1 MSSSGMSI
9 AEHID
14 ELRIRTIHI
23 VICIAIITIF
33 SMSFGIKA
41 VVLPVMLPFIENAS
55 QQNNNNNNLT
65 YIKLYYPF
73 PDPFDNVALQL
84 TSFMK
89 DTLLPSGVKL
99 IQTAPGQVFFAQVH
113 ISILIGII
121 CSLPIVIREIL
132 GFVSPAFDQIKRKGE
147 TGDRRVD
154 GSTRSDNDDDDVDSN
169 IDDDKSNNIDIKDSI
184 DGNISNVRQTKK
196 EHRKNRPSSLSR
208 INLIKVILPMFLLFI
223 FGVVFSYIL
232 VIPFTLNFL
241 YKYGESIGAET
252 FLTVNDFITFVL
264 QFILGFGI
272 AFQLPVLMYA
282 LSLSGLT
289 DSKFWQ
295 KNFRYAI
302 IIITIFGA
310 IITPDG
316 SGVTMWFI
324 ALPLIALYAVGIVMI
339 RRKELNTITP

>member
-23 VICIAIITIF
+23 IICIAIITIF
-33 SMSFGIKA
+33 SMSFGIKT
-41 VVLPVMLPFIENAS
+41 VVVPVMLPSIENAS
-55 QQNNNNNNLT
+55 QQNNNYNNLT
-65 YIKLYYPF
+65 NITLYYPF
-73 PDPFDNVALQL
+73 PAPFDNIALQL
-84 TSFMK
+84 TSFMQA
-89 DTLLPSGVKL
+89 TLLPSEVKL

-132 GFVSPAFDQIKRKGE
+132 GFISPAFDQIKRKGE
-147 TGDRRVD
+147 TGDIRVA
-154 GSTRSDNDDDDVDSN
+154 GSTRTDYDDDDV
-169 IDDDKSNNIDIKDSI
+169 

-196 EHRKNRPSSLSR
+196 EHRKIRSSSPLSR
-208 INLIKVILPMFLLFI
+208 ISLIKVISPMFLLFI
-223 FGVVFSYIL
+223 FGAVFSYIL
-232 VIPFTLNFL
+232 VIPFTLNLL

-272 AFQLPVLMYA
+272 AFQLPVLMYV

-324 ALPLIALYAVGIVMI
+324 ALPMIALYAVGIVMI
-339 RRKELNTITP
+339 RRKEVSTILR

>member
-1 MSSSGMSI
+1 
-9 AEHID
+9 
-14 ELRIRTIHI
+14 
-23 VICIAIITIF
+23 
-33 SMSFGIKA
+33 MSFGIKA
-41 VVLPVMLPFIENAS
+41 AVLPIELPSLDAGG
-55 QQNNNNNNLT
+55 QQNNLK
-65 YIKLYYPF
+65 IYYPY
-73 PDPFDNVALQL
+73 PDPFGNVALQL
-84 TSFMK
+84 TAFMK
-89 DTLLPSGVKL
+89 DTLLPPEVKL

-113 ISILIGII
+113 ISLLIGLI
-121 CSLPIVIREIL
+121 CSLPVVIREIF
-132 GFVSPAFDQIKRKGE
+132 GFFSPAIDQVLSKRKIEDKGAAAS
-147 TGDRRVD
+147 GKQ
-154 GSTRSDNDDDDVDSN
+154 DSN
-169 IDDDKSNNIDIKDSI
+169 DGIKNYEDSI
-184 DGNISNVRQTKK
+184 AEQGKKIRSPFSKLNILK
-196 EHRKNRPSSLSR
+196 
-208 INLIKVILPMFLLFI
+208 IILPIFLLFI

-289 DSKFWQ
+289 DSRFWQ

-310 IITPDG
+310 VITPDG

-324 ALPLIALYAVGIVMI
+324 ALPMIALYAVGIFAI
-339 RRKELNTITP
+339 KRKEKDNNMITI

>member
-33 SMSFGIKA
+33 SMSFGIKTI
-41 VVLPVMLPFIENAS
+41 VLPVMLPSIENAS
-55 QQNNNNNNLT
+55 QQNNNTNNNFT
-65 YIKLYYPF
+65 NITLYYPF
-73 PDPFDNVALQL
+73 PAPFDNIALQL
-84 TSFMK
+84 TSFMQA
-89 DTLLPSGVKL
+89 TLLPSEVKL

-147 TGDRRVD
+147 TGDRRVA
-154 GSTRSDNDDDDVDSN
+154 GSTRTDYDDDDVD
-169 IDDDKSNNIDIKDSI
+169 
-184 DGNISNVRQTKK
+184 GNITNVRQIKK
-196 EHRKNRPSSLSR
+196 EHRKIRSSPLSR
-208 INLIKVILPMFLLFI
+208 IRLIKAILPMFLLFI

-232 VIPFTLNFL
+232 VIPFTLNLL
-241 YKYGESIGAET
+241 YKYGESVGAET

-272 AFQLPVLMYA
+272 AFQLPVLMYV

-324 ALPLIALYAVGIVMI
+324 ALPMIALYAVGIVMI
-339 RRKELNTITP
+339 RRKEVSTILR

>member
-23 VICIAIITIF
+23 VICVAVITIF
-33 SMSFGIKA
+33 SMSFGIKT
-41 VVLPVMLPFIENAS
+41 VVLPVMIPSIENAS
-55 QQNNNNNNLT
+55 QQNNNINNNFT
-65 YIKLYYPF
+65 NITLYYPF
-73 PDPFDNVALQL
+73 PAPFDNIALQL
-84 TSFMK
+84 TSFMQA
-89 DTLLPSGVKL
+89 TLLPSEVKL

-147 TGDRRVD
+147 TGDRRVA
-154 GSTRSDNDDDDVDSN
+154 GSTRTDYDDDDVD
-169 IDDDKSNNIDIKDSI
+169 
-184 DGNISNVRQTKK
+184 GNTSNVRQTKK
-196 EHRKNRPSSLSR
+196 EHRKIRSSSLSR
-208 INLIKVILPMFLLFI
+208 IRLIKAILPMFLLFI

-232 VIPFTLNFL
+232 VIPFTLNLL

-272 AFQLPVLMYA
+272 AFQLPVLMYV

-324 ALPLIALYAVGIVMI
+324 ALPMIALYAVGIVMI
-339 RRKELNTITP
+339 RRKEVSIIMR

>member
-33 SMSFGIKA
+33 SMSFGIKT
-41 VVLPVMLPFIENAS
+41 VVLPVMIPSIENAS
-55 QQNNNNNNLT
+55 QQNNNINNNFT
-65 YIKLYYPF
+65 NITLYYPF
-73 PDPFDNVALQL
+73 PAPFDNIALQL
-84 TSFMK
+84 TSFMQA
-89 DTLLPSGVKL
+89 TLLPSEVKL

-121 CSLPIVIREIL
+121 CSLPIVIREIF

-147 TGDRRVD
+147 TGDRRVA
-154 GSTRSDNDDDDVDSN
+154 GSTRTDYDDDDV
-169 IDDDKSNNIDIKDSI
+169 
-184 DGNISNVRQTKK
+184 DGNISNVRQSKK

-208 INLIKVILPMFLLFI
+208 IRLIKAILPMFLLFI
-223 FGVVFSYIL
+223 FGAVFSYIL
-232 VIPFTLNFL
+232 VIPFTLNLL
-241 YKYGESIGAET
+241 YKYGESVGAET

-272 AFQLPVLMYA
+272 AFQLPVLMYV

-289 DSKFWQ
+289 DSKFW
-295 KNFRYAI
+295 
-302 IIITIFGA
+302 
-310 IITPDG
+310 
-316 SGVTMWFI
+316 
-324 ALPLIALYAVGIVMI
+324 
-339 RRKELNTITP
+339 

>member
-23 VICIAIITIF
+23 IICIAVITIF
-33 SMSFGIKA
+33 SMSFGIKT
-41 VVLPVMLPFIENAS
+41 VVLPVMLPSIENAS
-55 QQNNNNNNLT
+55 QQNNNTNNNFT
-65 YIKLYYPF
+65 NITLYYPF
-73 PDPFDNVALQL
+73 PAPFDNIALQL
-84 TSFMK
+84 TSFMQA
-89 DTLLPSGVKL
+89 TLLPSEVKL

-147 TGDRRVD
+147 IGDRRVA
-154 GSTRSDNDDDDVDSN
+154 GSTRTDYDDDDV
-169 IDDDKSNNIDIKDSI
+169 

-196 EHRKNRPSSLSR
+196 EHRKIRSSSLSR
-208 INLIKVILPMFLLFI
+208 IRLIKAILPMFLLFI

-232 VIPFTLNFL
+232 VIPFTLNLL

-272 AFQLPVLMYA
+272 AFQLPVLMYV

-324 ALPLIALYAVGIVMI
+324 ALPMIALYAVGIVMI
-339 RRKELNTITP
+339 RRKEHDVIIV